1 MNQLGHGIICLNQL
15 ELGLGI
21 ICLNQLGLSIICL
34 NQSGLSIVFMNQ
46 SGLSIVD
53 HLLGVLV
60 LPVPVEEGDQEER
73 PPEYQICSGYHWNMA
88 SSQVLSRVFACDR
101 MFNDD
106 VMYDQDDHYSAS
118 HTNSQLLVE
127 SRAGN
132 DPSRSLTVE

>member
-1 MNQLGHGIICLNQL
+1 MNQLGH
-15 ELGLGI
+15 GI

-34 NQSGLSIVFMNQ
+34 NQSGLIIVFMNQ

-73 PPEYQICSGYHWNMA
+73 PPEYQICSGYHWNMG

-132 DPSRSLTVE
+132 DPLRSLTVE